1 MVSVSLA
8 QEKAGKGT
16 QEKQRLGRRWFRQEV
31 GGGVM
36 EGEGTAVLRKS
47 ERCMPGIYS
56 KRCLVHLAG
65 EEFIVLT
72 HEPAENLLWGVQ
84 NLFQAT
90 CETRFKY
97 SLSHS

>member
-36 EGEGTAVLRKS
+36 EGEGELHEIPTGPECIHSTSGVSVRASLTLRCS
-47 ERCMPGIYS
+47 
-56 KRCLVHLAG
+56 
-65 EEFIVLT
+65 
-72 HEPAENLLWGVQ
+72 
-84 NLFQAT
+84 
-90 CETRFKY
+90 
-97 SLSHS
+97 

>member
-36 EGEGTAVLRKS
+36 EGEGELREIPTGPECIHS
-47 ERCMPGIYS
+47 TSGVSVSASLTLRCS
-56 KRCLVHLAG
+56 
-65 EEFIVLT
+65 
-72 HEPAENLLWGVQ
+72 
-84 NLFQAT
+84 
-90 CETRFKY
+90 
-97 SLSHS
+97 